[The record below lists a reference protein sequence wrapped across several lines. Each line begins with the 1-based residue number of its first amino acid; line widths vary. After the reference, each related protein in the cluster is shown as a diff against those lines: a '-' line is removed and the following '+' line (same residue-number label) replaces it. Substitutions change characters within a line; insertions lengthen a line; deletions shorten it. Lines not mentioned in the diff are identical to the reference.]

1 MKIGIFGGSFNPIHQ
16 GHILLAK
23 TALSELNLDKVIFVP
38 SFQTPLKKAVLFLPT
53 TERVRF
59 LKAAIRAHK
68 RFELS
73 DWEIKREKLTYTIET
88 LKHFRRLYGPKT
100 SLYFL
105 AGADTLK
112 NLSRWKSISSVL
124 KSCRFCVFSRP
135 GHKLDKSLS
144 GRICWVPME
153 AVDVSATDLRRRVM
167 SGMSVDGLVPNETK
181 PLFAKWLK
189 GEMSSTQKRRSR

>member
-1 MKIGIFGGSFNPIHQ
+1 MKIGIFGGSFNPVHQ

-53 TERVRF
+53 DERVRF
-59 LKAAIRAHK
+59 LKVAIKKVK

-73 DWEIKREKLTYTIET
+73 DWEIKRARLTYTIET
-88 LKHFRRLYGPKT
+88 LKHFRRLYGPGA

-112 NLSRWKSISSVL
+112 NLSRWKSIGSVL
-124 KSCRFCVFSRP
+124 KLCRFCVFSRP
-135 GHKLDKSLS
+135 GYKLDKSLS

-153 AVDVSATDLRRRVM
+153 AIDVSATDLRRRVL
-167 SGMSVDGLVPNETK
+167 SGLSVDGLVPQATK
-181 PLFAKWLK
+181 PLFVKWLK
-189 GEMSSTQKRRSR
+189 GEMSSTQKRRSQ

>member
-1 MKIGIFGGSFNPIHQ
+1 MKIGIFGGSFNPVHQ

-38 SFQTPLKKAVLFLPT
+38 SFQTPLKKTVLFLPT
-53 TERVRF
+53 EERVRG
-59 LKAAIRAHK
+59 LNAAIRKHK

-73 DWEIKREKLTYTIET
+73 DWEIKRGRLTYTIET
-88 LKHFRRLYGPKT
+88 LKHFRRLYAPKA

-112 NLSRWKSISSVL
+112 NLSRWKSIDSVL
-124 KSCRFCVFSRP
+124 KLCRFCVFSRP
-135 GHKLDKSLS
+135 GYKLSKGISS
-144 GRICWVPME
+144 RICWVPME
-153 AVDVSATDLRRRVM
+153 AMDVSATDLRRRVL
-167 SGMSVDGLVPNETK
+167 SGLSVDGLLPQETK

-189 GEMSSTQKRRSR
+189 GEMSSIQKKRSQ